1 MAQRWSRFSFHRF
14 GGQFCSDL
22 FRQKRSQHQSYLRQR
37 TEDRRTRH
45 YLAQSFA
52 QHSLR
57 QWAFHFLLD
66 NITPD
71 IQQIVIAHTRRT
83 GGFTITASET
93 AIEMFLRF
101 KRDVVAFQHLFNQI
115 DAPARPSVHRPEA
128 DRLGRLR
135 YKIRSEHRRA
145 GCCRLPARA
154 RSAASLRLIGF
165 A

>member
-52 QHSLR
+52 QYSLR

-83 GGFTITASET
+83 GGFTITASEA
-93 AIEMFLRF
+93 AIEMLLCF
-101 KRDVVAFQHLFNQI
+101 KRDFVAFQHLFNQI
-115 DAPARPSVHRPEA
+115 DAPARPVQFIA
-128 DRLGRLR
+128 QKLIGW
-135 YKIRSEHRRA
+135 A
-145 GCCRLPARA
+145 GCGTKSAVNTGAQVAVGLQRA
-154 RSAASLRLIGF
+154 RVLPHLFS
-165 A
+165 